1 MVSSERGR
9 VEPAPEAHRELTAAG
24 AGLAGDR
31 VVAVGSTARVL
42 VAAASRA
49 LRGADCA
56 DLGGPRPMSRFPG
69 TPDPVRRAAAARAAA
84 RVALTAAQT
93 AEVDAARV
101 AEWLA
106 GQYPRRRYPGVLLG
120 SAHGAAAHL
129 AAALDMPWLPASFD
143 ISVHWSSGAVDR
155 PRAALDHGAALT
167 ARLLAG
173 NPDVHVRQVHCPAS
187 RGALAGVTVSLSVRW
202 RTLPVAYR
210 RFLADRLS
218 PGGAVLLLRDAR
230 TWPVLDEGLG
240 HSFQVGSPASGL
252 EPVDFHPDSHA
263 LRQVLRSAGGDGA
276 RWEPPEV
283 TAPRESAE
291 TGVDAGFVDS
301 VGVWSGRHGH
311 PLHRVL
317 FPQPEALSAATA
329 DLYRGW
335 LRRAGKTGDR
345 LVVECGR
352 LLDPWQVV
360 RAGLVPY
367 WCENAT
373 RRRVEGVEWWLA
385 GSEPFSS
392 VDVLPEP
399 PGVRSPA
406 LAGLPQWLAVA
417 AFGRR
422 RRALDRGSA
431 RGYPVSSVPTSRATE
446 VLRNQ
451 PYDLPTPPPLP
462 VTDALGAL
470 RDGGAAQGLVLR

>member
-1 MVSSERGR
+1 MPKGQVG
-9 VEPAPEAHRELTAAG
+9 LTAEG

-31 VVAVGSTARVL
+31 VVAAGSTARVL
-42 VAAASRA
+42 VAATARA
-49 LRGADCA
+49 LRGDDCA
-56 DLGGPRPMSRFPG
+56 DLGHPTPLSRFTGAPE
-69 TPDPVRRAAAARAAA
+69 PVRRAAAARAAG
-84 RVALTAAQT
+84 RVALTPGQV
-93 AEVDAARV
+93 AEVDTERV
-101 AEWLA
+101 ARWIVD
-106 GQYPRRRYPGVLLG
+106 QYPRRRYPGVLLG

-129 AAALDMPWLPASFD
+129 AVALGMPWLPATFELTA
-143 ISVHWSSGAVDR
+143 HWTQGAVDR
-155 PRAALDHGAALT
+155 PRAALDHGAALA

-173 NPDVHVRQVHCPAS
+173 NADVHVRQVHCPAS
-187 RGALAGVTVSLSVRW
+187 RGALAGAAVSLAVRW
-202 RTLPVAYR
+202 RRLPPAYA
-210 RFLADRLS
+210 RFLADRLE
-218 PGGAVLLLRDAR
+218 PDAAVLLLRDGR
-230 TWPVLDEGLG
+230 TWPVLDEGRG

-252 EPVDFHPDSHA
+252 DPVDFHPDAHA

-276 RWEPPEV
+276 HWEPPEV
-283 TAPRESAE
+283 STPAGYAEHGVESDFDHSAREW
-291 TGVDAGFVDS
+291 T
-301 VGVWSGRHGH
+301 GRHGH
-311 PLHRVL
+311 PLHQVF
-317 FPQPEALSAATA
+317 FPQPDAFSAATA
-329 DLYRGW
+329 DLYRRW
-335 LRRAGKTGDR
+335 LRRCGKTGDR

-360 RAGLVPY
+360 RAGMVPY

-422 RRALDRGSA
+422 RRSLDRGSA
-431 RGYPVSSVPTSRATE
+431 RGYPVTSVPTRRATE

-451 PYDLPTPPPLP
+451 PYDLPVPPPLR
-462 VTDALGAL
+462 VGDALDVL
-470 RDGGAAQGLVLR
+470 RDVGAHQGLLVS